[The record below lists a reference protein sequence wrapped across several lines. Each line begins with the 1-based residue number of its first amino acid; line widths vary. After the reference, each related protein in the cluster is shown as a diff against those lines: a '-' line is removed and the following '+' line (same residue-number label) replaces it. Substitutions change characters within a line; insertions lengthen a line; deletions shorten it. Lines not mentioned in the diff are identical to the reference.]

1 MLNGWAIILLLAA
14 GQGILLGIMLVISGG
29 KRDRSNP
36 FLGLIIL
43 IISLELLNAWGMQ
56 VHYHNSKRVIPF
68 WLLESYFILPASLWF
83 FVKANNT
90 SGFRF
95 RRKYLLLYI
104 PAFIEI
110 VAETTNFIRY
120 RMTGRSIRLL
130 DIKAWFFSTEVLPIL
145 WMLIGLIYYAK
156 NLPRFSKPDKAGK
169 TVSSRIFTIKMY
181 GLFIVFL
188 LLTSCWSLEVVLHL
202 PIFTIIEIILVLFL
216 FALAYI
222 GYARPTIFDKTK
234 SIVKKSTGDQF
245 FSKYDDEKESARMI
259 RLLEQ
264 SALYT
269 RPGLTIE
276 EFSGEL
282 NLPVRYVSYL
292 INSRFSTNF
301 HHFINTYRVKEV
313 IRKVNDP
320 SEKHKKLIAI
330 AFECGFNSKSS
341 FNYVFK
347 SHIGQSPSQFLNKK

>member
-14 GQGILLGIMLVISGG
+14 GQGILLGITLAVSGR

-43 IISLELLNAWGMQ
+43 IVSLELLNAWGMQ
-56 VHYHNSKRVIPF
+56 VHYHSSKNAIPF
-68 WLLESYFILPASLWF
+68 WLLESYFILPASLWL

-90 SGFRF
+90 PGFRF
-95 RRKYLLLYI
+95 SRKYLLLYI

-110 VAETTNFIRY
+110 VTETTNFLRY
-120 RMTGRSIRLL
+120 RLTGRALRLL

-156 NLPRFSKPDKAGK
+156 NLPRFSELSKAGK
-169 TVSSRIFTIKMY
+169 TISSRIFTIKMY
-181 GLFIVFL
+181 GLFIIFL
-188 LLTSCWSLEVVLHL
+188 LLTICWSMEVVLHL
-202 PIFTIIEIILVLFL
+202 PIFTVLEIILVSFL

-222 GYARPTIFDKTK
+222 GYARPTFFDKAK
-234 SIVKKSTGDQF
+234 SAVKKSAGDQV
-245 FSKYDDEKESARMI
+245 FSNYDDEKESARMI
-259 RLLEQ
+259 QLLEQ

-269 RPGLTIE
+269 RPGLTLE
-276 EFSGEL
+276 EFSREL

-292 INSRFSTNF
+292 INSCFSTNF

-313 IRKVNDP
+313 IRKINDP
-320 SEKHKKLIAI
+320 AEKHKTLLAL
-330 AFECGFNSKSS
+330 AFESGFNSKSS

-347 SHIGQSPSQFLNKK
+347 SHTGQSPSQFLK